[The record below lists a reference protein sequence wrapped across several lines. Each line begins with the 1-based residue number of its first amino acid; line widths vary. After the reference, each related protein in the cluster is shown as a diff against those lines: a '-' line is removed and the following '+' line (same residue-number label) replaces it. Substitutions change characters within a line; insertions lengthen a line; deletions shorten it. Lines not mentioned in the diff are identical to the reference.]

1 MKDHMVKRLAIAFV
15 AVIQIFGA
23 GAITLAHARDIVV
36 APAAIEA
43 HHDARCAILHDELRC
58 ALGHYAGARVVVP
71 QTLVAP
77 DVGIAALQFVPAPPH
92 VTLSSVTGTTTPA
105 RAPPPVLS

>member
-1 MKDHMVKRLAIAFV
+1 MVKRLAIAVV
-15 AVIQIFGA
+15 AAIQIFGA
-23 GAITLAHARDIVV
+23 GAITLAHARDSVV
-36 APAAIEA
+36 AAAAIEA